1 MGEIMR
7 WQLILAATL
16 VAVATA
22 LPIGQEGV
30 ESVSLVSEQAGSP
43 NDAYMQKAAISFG
56 NTINQ
61 VQKQTHP
68 DLVSQALSDDMSE
81 ESREAK
87 TLAKLQKDSEEIGD
101 DSDDQELGE
110 TNDDYLPVSDGES
123 AEEKKLDAMAKQAKK
138 NEAKTEK
145 AMNDM
150 ASSVKEQEEVKKAG
164 SSVKAEAK
172 KALAA
177 AAALDSK
184 DGNSRLGEG
193 KYDPTEDME
202 INKLDK
208 MAAALKSKEKKTLHS
223 MKSIETGYEKQR
235 EATKKMKE
243 FKKATKTANKLADAS
258 DDSDS
263 VDEEL
268 GESDD
273 DLDNES
279 DVLEQLQKSTV
290 KNIED
295 DEISDMVSHGKKAI
309 NDMASTALDS
319 INQLP

>member
-56 NTINQ
+56 KTINQ

-87 TLAKLQKDSEEIGD
+87 TLSKLQKDSEEIGD

-150 ASSVKEQEEVKKAG
+150 ASSQRAGEVKKAG
-164 SSVKAEAK
+164 SFVKAEAK

-208 MAAALKSKEKKTLHS
+208 TAAALKSKEKKTLHS

-235 EATKKMKE
+235 
-243 FKKATKTANKLADAS
+243 
-258 DDSDS
+258 
-263 VDEEL
+263 
-268 GESDD
+268 
-273 DLDNES
+273 
-279 DVLEQLQKSTV
+279 
-290 KNIED
+290 
-295 DEISDMVSHGKKAI
+295 
-309 NDMASTALDS
+309 
-319 INQLP
+319 

>member
-1 MGEIMR
+1 MGGVDS
-7 WQLILAATL
+7 
-16 VAVATA
+16 VA
-22 LPIGQEGV
+22 LM
-30 ESVSLVSEQAGSP
+30 SEQVGP
-43 NDAYMQKAAISFG
+43 GNAYLHKAVKSFG
-56 NTINQ
+56 KTINQ
-61 VQKQTHP
+61 VQTQAHP

-81 ESREAK
+81 ESSEAK
-87 TLAKLQKDSEEIGD
+87 TLAKLEKDSEDVSD
-101 DSDDQELGE
+101 DSDDEELGE

-123 AEEKKLDAMAKQAKK
+123 EEEKKLDAMAKQAKK

-145 AMNDM
+145 AMKDM
-150 ASSVKEQEEVKKAG
+150 ASSVKEQAEVKKAG
-164 SSVKAEAK
+164 SSVKEQAK

-184 DGNSRLGEG
+184 DGGTSLGEG
-193 KYDPTEDME
+193 KYDPNEDVE
-202 INKLDK
+202 ISKLDK

-235 EATKKMKE
+235 EATKKMKDD
-243 FKKATKTANKLADAS
+243 KKATKTANKLADAS

-273 DLDNES
+273 DLDNET

-290 KNIED
+290 
-295 DEISDMVSHGKKAI
+295 
-309 NDMASTALDS
+309 
-319 INQLP
+319 

>member
-1 MGEIMR
+1 M
-7 WQLILAATL
+7 AAAL
-16 VAVATA
+16 VTVATA

-30 ESVSLVSEQAGSP
+30 ESVALVSEQAGSP
-43 NDAYMQKAAISFG
+43 SDAYMHKAVKSFG
-56 NTINQ
+56 QTINQ
-61 VQKQTHP
+61 VQTQAHP

-81 ESREAK
+81 ESSEAK
-87 TLAKLQKDSEEIGD
+87 TLAKLEKDSEEVGD

-110 TNDDYLPVSDGES
+110 SKDDILPVSDGES
-123 AEEKKLDAMAKQAKK
+123 QEEKKLDAMAKQAKQ

-145 AMNDM
+145 AMSDM

-164 SSVKAEAK
+164 SSVKQEAK

-184 DGNSRLGEG
+184 EGGSSLGEA
-193 KYDPTEDME
+193 KYDPTEDVE

-208 MAAALKSKEKKTLHS
+208 MSAALKSKEKKTLHS

-235 EATKKMKE
+235 EATKKMKDEMKE
-243 FKKATKTANKLADAS
+243 FKKATKTAKKLADAS

-263 VDEEL
+263 VNEEL
-268 GESDD
+268 GEADD
-273 DLDNES
+273 DLDNEA
-279 DVLEQLQKSTV
+279 DALEQLQKSTV

-295 DEISDMVSHGKKAI
+295 DEISDMVSHSKKVI
-309 NDMASTALDS
+309 KGMAGTALDS
-319 INQLP
+319 IDQLP